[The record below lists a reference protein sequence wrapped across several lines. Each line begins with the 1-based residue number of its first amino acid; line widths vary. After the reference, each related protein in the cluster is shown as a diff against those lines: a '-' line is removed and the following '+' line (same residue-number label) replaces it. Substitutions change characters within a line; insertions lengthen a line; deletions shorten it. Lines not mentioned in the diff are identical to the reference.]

1 MSLKIDVARFCR
13 TIVGLLY
20 SDVARFC
27 RIIVGFLY
35 IDVARFCRII
45 VGFPGKSMVGFPK
58 IAKNVLIMPDL

>member
-1 MSLKIDVARFCR
+1 MSIVIKIDVARFCR

-20 SDVARFC
+20 S
-27 RIIVGFLY
+27 
-35 IDVARFCRII
+35 DVARFCRII